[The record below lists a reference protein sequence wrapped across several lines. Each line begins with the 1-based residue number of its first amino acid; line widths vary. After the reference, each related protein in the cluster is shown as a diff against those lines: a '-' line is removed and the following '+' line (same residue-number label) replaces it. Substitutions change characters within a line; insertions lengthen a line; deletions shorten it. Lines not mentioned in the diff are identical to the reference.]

1 MKTGLLGDALVL
13 LIGFYVW
20 IRVMGWLAPIV
31 GPMWAVWIGLG
42 TAVVGLYGF
51 SWWVDHR
58 KKGS

>member
-1 MKTGLLGDALVL
+1 MGDALGL

-31 GPMWAVWIGLG
+31 GPMWAVGIGLG

-51 SWWVDHR
+51 SWWVDR
-58 KKGS
+58 KRGS